1 MRNHQNLNEN
11 VSIEAQEPL
20 PEWQR
25 IELDRRLEDHI
36 KNPHDVISLEEV
48 RKRMKELMKK
58 NNNKIVVNKWA
69 LNLMLGK

>member
-11 VSIEAQEPL
+11 VGIEAQEPL
-20 PEWQR
+20 LEWQR
-25 IELDRRLEDHI
+25 IELDRRLEEHE

-58 NNNKIVVNKWA
+58 
-69 LNLMLGK
+69 